1 MKRIA
6 IKRKPAY
13 NDTYCDD
20 YNPYVSELSNGRITR
35 NLRIGFMSYWF
46 NLIPR
51 LDEFISKNNLEAI
64 YLKHFLKIGYVY
76 WLGLSPKPYSN
87 LSNRS
92 VNVALEIQK
101 LPDWD
106 KDKFGTTP
114 NYMKYCIEHYDKEI
128 GIKLPK
134 LDFVFAN
141 LMPTFV
147 RRTSRNYIILHE
159 YAIKQ
164 RVPVIGYDL
173 GLEVVGQGLKHL
185 NDGGIREN
193 FDEGKLFNLSGYDY
207 RDKAAHLLFKDKL
220 VHIVQTGKWGLKL
233 LKQGNPLLRF
243 CTWWLPYD
251 EEQLIELPIRT
262 KNLKYNMAYVGNDNR
277 RRGSMNKW
285 YKDLPKDFMHIF
297 GGNYRKDLGTSWP
310 KEVVDRYP
318 NLVFNNPVA
327 IKEVSSI
334 YNQAV
339 ATLNLAVPP
348 FEKVGVQVWR
358 HFEAPIGG
366 CVLLLPNTTYKA
378 HKLCFDKSLVMHDT
392 QQIVETVNVLK
403 ATPKLRRD
411 IIEMQREEV
420 KRRYTMEINLRN
432 LFNEITEE
440 IEP

>member
-1 MKRIA
+1 MKRS
-6 IKRKPAY
+6 PSPQG
-13 NDTYCDD
+13 
-20 YNPYVSELSNGRITR
+20 NPYVAELTDGRINR
-35 NLRIGFMSYWF
+35 DLHIGFVSYWF
-46 NLIPR
+46 KQTPVM
-51 LDEFISKNNLEAI
+51 DDFISKNNLETI
-64 YLKHFLKIGYVY
+64 YLKHLLKLGYVY
-76 WLGLSPKPYSN
+76 WLGLSPKTFQIKH
-87 LSNRS
+87 RR
-92 VNVALEIQK
+92 ALNFATEIQK
-101 LPDWD
+101 MPNWD
-106 KDKFGTTP
+106 RERFGTTP
-114 NYMKYCIEHYDKEI
+114 NYMKWCIENYDKSKV
-128 GIKLPK
+128 GIQLPK
-134 LDFVFAN
+134 LDFVFWNA
-141 LMPTFV
+141 MPTFV
-147 RRTSRNYIILHE
+147 RRNARNYIVLHE

-164 RVPVIGYDL
+164 RVPIVTYDL
-173 GLEVVGQGLKHL
+173 GLEIVAQGLKHL
-185 NDGGIREN
+185 TDGGIQADSN
-193 FDEGKLFNLSGYDY
+193 EGKLMNISGYDY

-220 VHIVQTGKWGLKL
+220 VHIVQTGKWGVDMLKL
-233 LKQGNPLLRF
+233 GNPLLRF

-262 KNLKYNMAYVGNDNR
+262 KNLEYNMAYVGNDNR

-285 YKDLPKDFMHIF
+285 YKNLPKDFMHIF

-366 CVLLLPNTTYKA
+366 CVLLLPSTTYKA

-420 KRRYTMEINLRN
+420 KRRYTMEINLKN
-432 LFNEITEE
+432 LFNEIGNE

>member
-220 VHIVQTGKWGLKL
+220 VHIVQTGKWGVDMLKL
-233 LKQGNPLLRF
+233 GNPLLRF